1 LERVVFEL
9 VSKSLKIF
17 GWIGLVGGL
26 MAGLILDGLYIDV
39 VAFIVICYASGVAAR
54 ERRAVKWSLGCMGY
68 YLVIAVTLSIVA
80 LTNTEELKI
89 GKFRAEPD
97 DLPMLLIFFGIVA
110 AWAGTNFVLLW
121 QLLKQ
126 TESSTLSG
134 STNT

>member
-1 LERVVFEL
+1 VFEL

-26 MAGLILDGLYIDV
+26 VSSIALDSLFIDV
-39 VAFIVICYASGVAAR
+39 VAFIVICYASGVAVR
-54 ERRAVKWSLGCMGY
+54 ERRAIKWSLGCMGY
-68 YLVIAVTLSIVA
+68 YVAVASTLSIVA
-80 LTNTEELKI
+80 LTNIEKIKI

-97 DLPMLLIFFGIVA
+97 DLSTLVISLGIVT

-126 TESSTLSG
+126 MESVASSSSTD
-134 STNT
+134 T